1 MSEETLYVP
10 PITHDGRL
18 AGRTAIV
25 TGAGSAGQMGGTGAD
40 IAILLAA
47 KGANVVALDIDADR
61 VAHTIEAIERIDGNA
76 WPFVGDITDPGA
88 CAEAAAFAQSSY
100 RGVDILVNNAA
111 IAPGEQENLAS
122 MWAAILDLNLT
133 AAKTMSD
140 VVLPMMEQA
149 GGGSIIHISSI
160 AGFRAGGGIGYSA
173 AKGGMIAMAKAQ
185 AFEYGP
191 RGIRVNT
198 VAPGHVA
205 IPMGLGFAGWEGAN
219 EAHSERTRLRRAKA
233 TMLGT
238 EGTGWDVANAV
249 LFLAGDE
256 SAYITGHTIPVD
268 GGTTEVFPIVMAQTI
283 EQVAGA

>member
-10 PITHDGRL
+10 SIARDGRL
-18 AGRTAIV
+18 SGRTAIV
-25 TGAGSAGQMGGTGAD
+25 TGAGSAGQMGGTGSD

-47 KGANVVALDIDADR
+47 KGANVVALDIDAGR

-76 WPFVGDITDPGA
+76 RPFVADITDAAA
-88 CAEAAAFAQSSY
+88 CAEAAAFAQSTF
-100 RGVDILVNNAA
+100 GGADILVNNAA

-122 MWAAILDLNLT
+122 MWAAIIELNLT

-140 VVLPMMEQA
+140 VVLPLMEQA

-191 RGIRVNT
+191 WARGDPDGPRFRRLGGCQRGPQQAHT
-198 VAPGHVA
+198 PAPGQGDDARHRGNR
-205 IPMGLGFAGWEGAN
+205 MG
-219 EAHSERTRLRRAKA
+219 RRQRRA
-233 TMLGT
+233 
-238 EGTGWDVANAV
+238 V
-249 LFLAGDE
+249 
-256 SAYITGHTIPVD
+256 PR
-268 GGTTEVFPIVMAQTI
+268 Q
-283 EQVAGA
+283 